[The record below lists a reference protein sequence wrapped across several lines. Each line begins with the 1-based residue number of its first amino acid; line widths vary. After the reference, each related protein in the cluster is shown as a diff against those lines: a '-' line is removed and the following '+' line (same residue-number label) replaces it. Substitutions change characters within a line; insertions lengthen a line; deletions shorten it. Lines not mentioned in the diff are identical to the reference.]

1 MKSTRSLW
9 ASVVLVGLLAAGPAA
24 AQNPQVP
31 LIDGPTY
38 FITYVEVVPSA
49 TARAIAMMKEYRDA
63 ARKEPGAM
71 YVDIMQEDG
80 GSYRFILSEIW
91 QSRGAVAAHA
101 GAAAMKTLVEKLKPI
116 ELGPIDSRI
125 HQAHSATP
133 PKAPGAND
141 VIVITHADVAGG
153 NTQNLMNA
161 FAPLSEASR
170 KETGMVRFEILDE
183 VPAHVN
189 HFRLFEEWASLAAF
203 EAHNRAPHTQTYR
216 QTILPWLGTPY
227 DQRIYKVVN

>member
-1 MKSTRSLW
+1 MRSLSRQFSCV
-9 ASVVLVGLLAAGPAA
+9 ALATVIAGPAM
-24 AQNPQVP
+24 AQNPPVP
-31 LIDGPTY
+31 LIEGPTY
-38 FITYVEVVPSA
+38 YMTYVEVVPSA
-49 TARAIAMMKEYRDA
+49 TVRAIAMLKEYRDA
-63 ARKEPGAM
+63 SRKEPGAM

-91 QSRGAVAAHA
+91 QNRGAVATHA
-101 GAAAMKTLVEKLKPI
+101 NGTAMKSLVEKLKPI

-125 HQAHSATP
+125 HQAHSVTP

-141 VIVITHADVAGG
+141 VVVITHADVAGG

-170 KETGMVRFEILDE
+170 KENGMVRYEILDE

-189 HFRLFEEWASLAAF
+189 HFRLFEEWSSLTAF